1 MNYSNSLDQI
11 VVFNIRIPFIFKTR
25 TYLVFGIQSKFII
38 RPNTG
43 ADLSLVL
50 GLAVRLGQLPVHY
63 PGVAGLGLLS
73 LPEDGAEVAVG
84 DGETQHGQHVGDQEE
99 DQLVTVIQQRGAG
112 IPIRPQD
119 QTCSPV

>member
-1 MNYSNSLDQI
+1 MDQI
-11 VVFNIRIPFIFKTR
+11 VVFDIRIPFIFKTQ

-50 GLAVRLGQLPVHY
+50 GLAVSLGQLPVHY

-84 DGETQHGQHVGDQEE
+84 DGEPQHGQHVGDQEE
-99 DQLVTVIQQRGAG
+99 DQLVAVIQQRGAG